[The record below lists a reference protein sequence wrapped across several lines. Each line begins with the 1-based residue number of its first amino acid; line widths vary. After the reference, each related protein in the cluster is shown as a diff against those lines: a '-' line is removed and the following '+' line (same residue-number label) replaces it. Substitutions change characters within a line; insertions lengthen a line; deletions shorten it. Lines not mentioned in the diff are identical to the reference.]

1 MNWVE
6 EMINDYYKWLRER
19 TTTRLDEATGWS
31 AISTP
36 FLGAFNDPI
45 EIYVRKNGDKIELSD
60 DGVTLDN
67 LAQMGVNIN
76 RSPKRKEWLN
86 FILKNFGVE
95 LDDNELHCVATKE
108 TFPQMKHNML
118 CAMME
123 LSDMEMM
130 SQSTVVSLF
139 RDDVRSFFDKMDVV
153 YTPQF
158 IMKGST
164 GIEFTFDF
172 QIAGRKQ
179 ETVIKSFNSLNKLNV
194 PNFLFSWEDIKVVRE
209 EVAGKQV
216 RSMAIVNDAA
226 LKLKPEYVSALES
239 HGCDIILWSQKDNPE
254 VADKIRKLA
263 A

>member
-6 EMINDYYKWLRER
+6 EVINDYYKWLRER
-19 TTTRLDEATGWS
+19 TSTRLDEVTGWS

-45 EIYVRKNGDKIELSD
+45 EIYVRKEGDKIELSD

-67 LAQMGVNIN
+67 LNQMGVNLN
-76 RSPKRKEWLN
+76 RSPKRKEWLG
-86 FILKNFGVE
+86 FILKNYGVE
-95 LDDNELHCVATKE
+95 LDDNELRCTATRE

-130 SQSTVVSLF
+130 SQSTVASIF
-139 RDDVRSFFDKMDVV
+139 RDDVRGFFDKMDLI

-172 QIAGRKQ
+172 QIAGKKQ

-194 PNFLFSWEDIKVVRE
+194 PSFLFSWEDIKSVRE
-209 EVAGKQV
+209 SVAGKIV
-216 RSMAIVNDAA
+216 NSMAIVNDSA
-226 LKLKPEYVSALES
+226 LKLKPEYVDALRN
-239 HGCDIILWSQKDNPE
+239 HGCDIILWSEKDSPAVKE
-254 VADKIRKLA
+254 RIKRLSA
-263 A
+263 